1 MTNKDKIKELDA
13 QWRALHKDLFDRCY
27 GGTDNFEWSRIS
39 KLPLKVVNVLQP
51 MTWRMRDT
59 EEAARILID
68 KNHIHP
74 AAILIRSAMENTAF
88 LHVLCNIVE
97 DVVVAGKVL
106 DDTDKKLMDMSFGN
120 KYRKGEYIA
129 DEVYESMH
137 EHKALR
143 SGEIMDEIDKRYPSY
158 YSMYR
163 SLCEFVHTN
172 TDGVQGCYS
181 KLDIENHTTS
191 YGKLLTKESV
201 FFPAI
206 ESSIVLA
213 LSIYKERY
221 DAITQNLTKFIEIC
235 EKDIIDRN
243 KSI

>member
-1 MTNKDKIKELDA
+1 MTNKDEIKELDA
-13 QWRALHKDLFDRCY
+13 QWRTLHKDLFDRCY

-106 DDTDKKLMDMSFGN
+106 DDTDKK
-120 KYRKGEYIA
+120 
-129 DEVYESMH
+129 
-137 EHKALR
+137 
-143 SGEIMDEIDKRYPSY
+143 
-158 YSMYR
+158 
-163 SLCEFVHTN
+163 
-172 TDGVQGCYS
+172 
-181 KLDIENHTTS
+181 
-191 YGKLLTKESV
+191 
-201 FFPAI
+201 
-206 ESSIVLA
+206 
-213 LSIYKERY
+213 KERTCS
-221 DAITQNLTKFIEIC
+221 AMEHVLFF
-235 EKDIIDRN
+235 
-243 KSI
+243 

>member
-1 MTNKDKIKELDA
+1 MTNKDVIKELNA
-13 QWRALHKDLFDRCY
+13 QWRALHIDLLERCY
-27 GGTDNFEWSRIS
+27 EGTDNYEWSQIS
-39 KLPLKVVNVLQP
+39 KLPLKVVNILQP
-51 MTWRMRDT
+51 MTWRMRDV
-59 EEAARILID
+59 EEAARLLID
-68 KNHIHP
+68 KNYIHP

-88 LHVLCNIVE
+88 LHMLSIIVE
-97 DVVVAGKVL
+97 DVVVAGRVL

-129 DEVYESMH
+129 DEVYESMS

-143 SGEIMDEIDKRYPSY
+143 SGEIMDEIEKKYSSY

-181 KLDIENHTTS
+181 KLDIETHTTS
-191 YGKLLTKESV
+191 YGKMLTKESAI
-201 FFPAI
+201 FPAI

-213 LSIYKERY
+213 LAIYKERY
-221 DAITQNLTKFIEIC
+221 DAIMQNLNRFIEIC
-235 EKDIIDRN
+235 EKDIVDRR
-243 KSI
+243 K